1 MYKGDVRPAE
11 VFARLQANPNSVLI
25 DVRTTPE
32 WAYVGMPAVDRLLR
46 ISWQDYPS
54 MAKNPEF
61 VAQVESAGVPKDAE
75 VFLICRS
82 GARSAA
88 AAAQLTLAG
97 YRNCYNVAEGFEG
110 DRNAEGHRSSVGGWK
125 NAGLPWV
132 QS

>member
-1 MYKGDVRPAE
+1 MYQGDVKPAE
-11 VFARLQANPNSVLI
+11 AFDRLRANPNSVLI
-25 DVRTTPE
+25 DVRTAAE
-32 WAYVGMPAVDRLLR
+32 WAYVGMPAVERLLR

-61 VAQVESAGVPKDAE
+61 VAEVEAAGVAKDAE

-97 YRNCYNVAEGFEG
+97 FRNCYNVAEGFEG

-125 NAGLPWV
+125 HAGLPWV